1 MINRHAHVRSGDT
14 LHLRY
19 YADEKNADRGGEW
32 GTAVGLFTHVTSAQ
46 LPSLFGHLQVFSDV
60 LFYKTDVSSAY
71 WAVADERWPLWEG
84 REEKGGNERSEGKRE
99 EIRGG
104 EERM

>member
-1 MINRHAHVRSGDT
+1 MRSGDA
-14 LHLRY
+14 LHLRH

-32 GTAVGLFTHVTSAQ
+32 ATAVGLFTRVTSAQ
-46 LPSLFGHLQVFSDV
+46 PPFFILPSSGFQRCS
-60 LFYKTDVSSAY
+60 FYKTDVSSAY

-84 REEKGGNERSEGKRE
+84 REEEKGGNERSEGKRE